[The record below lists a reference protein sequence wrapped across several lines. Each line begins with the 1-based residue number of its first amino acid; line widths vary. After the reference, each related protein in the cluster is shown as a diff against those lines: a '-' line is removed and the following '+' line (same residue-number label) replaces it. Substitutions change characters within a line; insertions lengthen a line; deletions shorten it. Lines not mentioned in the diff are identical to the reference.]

1 MFNVPYYPERAVQE
15 LTTHSE
21 QVRQQLG
28 AAATGGTGARQLASL
43 VQELAEYEG
52 ATHVMRT
59 FDSYVQQLR
68 PDSAESC
75 ARLMRAIAP
84 ISAEEKEGGAET
96 NCARAR
102 GRALAVASVHR
113 FIAERLDNLPT
124 QPAAASPAP

>member
-1 MFNVPYYPERAVQE
+1 
-15 LTTHSE
+15 
-21 QVRQQLG
+21 
-28 AAATGGTGARQLASL
+28 
-43 VQELAEYEG
+43 
-52 ATHVMRT
+52 
-59 FDSYVQQLR
+59 
-68 PDSAESC
+68 
-75 ARLMRAIAP
+75 MRAIAP